1 MRTTASLDDKLLEE
15 ARELTGLTE
24 TAPLLREA
32 LESLIQREA
41 ALRLARLG
49 GSQPELK
56 VIPRR
61 RDFGQ

>member
-1 MRTTASLDDKLLEE
+1 MRTTVSLDDKLLEE